1 MLMVRKE
8 HRQMLSFVVSN
19 LFEIINQFIVIKN
32 DKVLKIKLEQFYR
45 RYNYDLFVGKTRFNY
60 LFAMVMEYM
69 DVKKIDQSMLM
80 AGYLGENLIYEKGEK
95 ENG

>member
-1 MLMVRKE
+1 M
-8 HRQMLSFVVSN
+8 
-19 LFEIINQFIVIKN
+19 
-32 DKVLKIKLEQFYR
+32 EQFYR

-95 ENG
+95 DVG